1 MQPMAGS
8 GVSVRSPGA
17 SSVPGQPGGRA
28 YSACYAPSVQL
39 YFQPDGDV
47 RACCRNVAFPLGNV
61 RSERLLDIWRGECRR
76 VLEEHLAVD
85 DYSRGCQGCAW
96 EVSVEGQDSAYP
108 LRFEAVAGHLT
119 ADPDSGAWPRRM
131 EFNLSNSCNLQCIQ
145 CNGDLSSSIRIH
157 REGRPPLARVYGDEF
172 FEDLRLFLPHL
183 DEAQFA
189 GGEPF
194 LGAENFRAWDLIAEV
209 APDLRC
215 DVVTNATQWNK
226 RVERVLEKIPMG
238 FTFSID
244 GITKETYDAV
254 RVDADFDEV
263 MANVDRFCAY
273 AHARGTGLALNFCLM
288 AQNFHEFGDLLLFA
302 EERGIGVNVSVVH
315 YPEHCSIARLDRA
328 EIAEIHRFLMAQSDE
343 VLAGLDRNA
352 ATWRTE
358 VARIGSWL
366 EGHDPGTDHDALWG
380 IEPDPLMFDRRGG
393 GPQDDHAAREALETF
408 ADGGPVHMV
417 RVAPGEVILECSAS
431 AAEIMGAEPEA
442 LIGRPA
448 VAIDEALATRHGAR
462 THHEV
467 LSDTGGQV
475 DLLSTY
481 GTMQY
486 RTAIVAMREVDGYA
500 DHAMILFASRAA
512 EPPS

>member
-1 MQPMAGS
+1 MI
-8 GVSVRSPGA
+8 
-17 SSVPGQPGGRA
+17 
-28 YSACYAPSVQL
+28 Y
-39 YFQPDGDV
+39 
-47 RACCRNVAFPLGNV
+47 PLGNV
-61 RSERLLDIWRGECRR
+61 GSDRLIDIWNGPRRR
-76 VLEEHLAVD
+76 VLQERLAVD
-85 DYSRGCQGCAW
+85 DYSHGCRGCEW
-96 EVSVEGQDSAYP
+96 EVSGEGRDGSYP
-108 LRFEAVAGHLT
+108 QSFDWGATHLT

-157 REGRPPLARVYGDEF
+157 REGRPPLAKVYGDEF

-183 DEAQFA
+183 DAAQFA

-254 RVDADFDEV
+254 RIDADFDEV

-273 AHARGTGLALNFCLM
+273 ARARGTGLALNFCLM

-302 EERGIGVNVSVVH
+302 EERGIAVNVSVVH

-328 EIAEIHRFLMAQSDE
+328 EIAEIHRFLVAQSDE

-366 EGHDPGTDHDALWG
+366 EGHDPGTDHSELWG
-380 IEPDPLMFDRRGG
+380 MGG
-393 GPQDDHAAREALETF
+393 GPLDFSVWGAGPHDDRAARKSLASFADDGAVRTVDVGSGDTIVECSHAAAELVGV
-408 ADGGPVHMV
+408 D
-417 RVAPGEVILECSAS
+417 PGELVGRS
-431 AAEIMGAEPEA
+431 AAVLTDLMAA
-442 LIGRPA
+442 
-448 VAIDEALATRHGAR
+448 RHGAMSAQ
-462 THHEV
+462 EV
-467 LSDTGGQV
+467 LSESGDQIDMMATFGDTELRTTLVALRDETGFA
-475 DLLSTY
+475 DSARILL
-481 GTMQY
+481 
-486 RTAIVAMREVDGYA
+486 
-500 DHAMILFASRAA
+500 ASRPARR
-512 EPPS
+512 

>member
-1 MQPMAGS
+1 M
-8 GVSVRSPGA
+8 
-17 SSVPGQPGGRA
+17 
-28 YSACYAPSVQL
+28 
-39 YFQPDGDV
+39 
-47 RACCRNVAFPLGNV
+47 NHPLGNV
-61 RSERLLDIWRGECRR
+61 GVHRLIDIWNGSRRR
-76 VLEEHLAVD
+76 VLQERLAED
-85 DYSRGCQGCAW
+85 DYSLGCQGCEW
-96 EVSVEGQDSAYP
+96 EITTEGRDGSYP
-108 LRFEAVAGHLT
+108 QSFEERATHLT
-119 ADPDSGAWPRRM
+119 GDLASAAWPRVM

-157 REGRPPLARVYGDEF
+157 RERRPPLVNVYGDEF

-209 APDLRC
+209 APGLRC
-215 DVVTNATQWNK
+215 DVVTNATQWNR
-226 RVERVLEKIPMG
+226 RVDQVLEKIPMG

-244 GITKETYDAV
+244 GITKETYEAV
-254 RVDADFDEV
+254 RKDADFAEV
-263 MANVDRFCAY
+263 MANVERFCAY
-273 AHARGTGLALNFCLM
+273 ARARGTRLALNFCLM

-328 EIAEIHRFLMAQSDE
+328 EIAEIHRFLLAQSDE

-393 GPQDDHAAREALETF
+393 GPQDDHAAREALEAF

-417 RVAPGEVILECSAS
+417 RVASGEVILECSAS
-431 AAEIMGAEPEA
+431 AAELLGAEPEA

-448 VAIDEALATRHGAR
+448 VAIDEALAARHGAR

-481 GTMQY
+481 GTTQY

>member
-1 MQPMAGS
+1 M
-8 GVSVRSPGA
+8 
-17 SSVPGQPGGRA
+17 
-28 YSACYAPSVQL
+28 
-39 YFQPDGDV
+39 
-47 RACCRNVAFPLGNV
+47 NHPLGNV
-61 RSERLLDIWRGECRR
+61 GVDRLIDIWNGSRRR
-76 VLEEHLAVD
+76 VLQERLAED
-85 DYSRGCQGCAW
+85 DYSLGCQGCEW
-96 EVSVEGQDSAYP
+96 EITTEGRDGSYP
-108 LRFEAVAGHLT
+108 QSFEERATHLT
-119 ADPDSGAWPRRM
+119 GDPASAAWPRVM

-157 REGRPPLARVYGDEF
+157 RERRPPLVNVYGDEF

-209 APDLRC
+209 APGLRC
-215 DVVTNATQWNK
+215 DVVTNATQWNR
-226 RVERVLEKIPMG
+226 RVDQVLEKIPMG

-244 GITKETYDAV
+244 GITKETYEAV
-254 RVDADFDEV
+254 RKDADFAEV
-263 MANVDRFCAY
+263 MANVERFCAY
-273 AHARGTGLALNFCLM
+273 ARARGTRLALNFCLM

-328 EIAEIHRFLMAQSDE
+328 EIAEIHRFLLAQSDE

-352 ATWRTE
+352 ATWRIE

-393 GPQDDHAAREALETF
+393 GPQDDHAAREALEAF

-431 AAEIMGAEPEA
+431 AAEILGAKPEA

-448 VAIDEALATRHGAR
+448 VAIDEALAARHGAR

-467 LSDTGGQV
+467 LSDAGGQV

-481 GTMQY
+481 GTTQY

-500 DHAMILFASRAA
+500 DHAMILFASRAV
-512 EPPS
+512 ERPS